1 MWTAVSKIFP
11 ISSSFNPRREK
22 YLNSQFLTQV
32 DAVIDRNPDLWRAFD
47 HKPLFL
53 TGGTGFFGRW
63 LLECLVRAHQR
74 LDLHLDV
81 TVVSRNPAG
90 FLAKAPN
97 IAKASF
103 IRFVAGD
110 IQTFPFPEPRFAY
123 VIHGAA
129 TSARATFDGEDPLAK
144 FDMAVNGVRR
154 VLDFAVQCRPERML
168 VLGSGSVYGGL
179 TQDIGAVAETYLGA
193 PSTLDTGAGLGHG
206 KRAAEFITAHYADT
220 HNLSISIA
228 RCFSFVGA
236 CLPLDIHYA
245 IGNFIRNALFEDCLT
260 VQGDGSALRSYLD
273 VGDLMIWLVTL
284 LLHGQT
290 KRIYNVGSDQPIS
303 IGDLATLVRDTLA
316 PAKEVRILG
325 TYRGGE
331 RNCYYPS
338 IQLARTEMGL
348 DVWTPL
354 ATAIQRTADVALTD
368 QWQNW

>member
-1 MWTAVSKIFP
+1 MKP
-11 ISSSFNPRREK
+11 
-22 YLNSQFLTQV
+22 QFLTQV

-81 TVVSRNPAG
+81 TVVSRNPTS
-90 FLAKAPN
+90 FLAKAPT
-97 IAKASF
+97 IAKAPF

-110 IQTFPFPEPRFAY
+110 IQSFPVPEPNFAY

-179 TQDIGAVAETYLGA
+179 TQDIGTVAETYLGA
-193 PSTLDTGAGLGHG
+193 PSTLDTVAGLGHG
-206 KRAAEFITAHYADT
+206 KRAAEFITAHYTDI
-220 HNLSISIA
+220 HQLPISMA

-236 CLPLDIHYA
+236 YLAMDIHYA
-245 IGNFIRNALFEDCLT
+245 IGNFIRNALYEDDLT
-260 VQGDGSALRSYLD
+260 VHSDGSAIRSYLFA
-273 VGDLMIWLVTL
+273 GDLMIWLLTIL
-284 LLHGQT
+284 LKGQT
-290 KRIYNVGSDQPIS
+290 RRIYNVGSDQQVS
-303 IGDLATLVRDTLA
+303 IGQLATLVRDTLA
-316 PAKEVRILG
+316 PHKPVRILG
-325 TYRGGE
+325 TYAGGE
-331 RNCYYPS
+331 RSSYVPD
-338 IQLARTEMGL
+338 IDRARQELGL

-354 ATAIQRTADVALTD
+354 DQAIRLMADVAD
-368 QWQNW
+368 EEQWQDW